1 MRVFIKENKY
11 IFIVIG
17 SSLICYEVII
27 NVINYQK
34 RVEYRIM
41 DRLEFDIN
49 V

>member
-1 MRVFIKENKY
+1 MKENKY

-17 SSLICYEVII
+17 SSLIYYESYI

-34 RVEYRIM
+34 RVDNHFV

-49 V
+49 E